1 MDLTNLVISDSTKK
15 LHHYNNKLPLYF
27 LTKIHNGKK
36 YYAISKTFDY
46 DIYFLLDHI
55 NDSLYLFKFQRFLRN
70 GTNINFGLFHHDID
84 TIQGQLFLE
93 YVNRLK
99 QIDASWNIDKWYIY
113 WRCVER
119 EILINGFEK
128 IEREYYPNYEI
139 NCRYGVGIVNNNNIL
154 AVKEH
159 KMEVSNLVP
168 YILYCNI
175 NKEYY
180 NINEIN
186 YITDDIG
193 VDAEDLEQNIG
204 VVDNIV
210 RESVPSELLEPI
222 ETTNNRNIDF
232 RLILNNN
239 KEPFYLKNNIIKSIE
254 NYIKENNEI
263 EVHLLKEVNYEIK
276 DIGIIEPKN
285 MKTYIGELDEQYK
298 KLYY

>member
-1 MDLTNLVISDSTKK
+1 MVCFRNEWLLIDNNLYTLEQCTGIKDINNNLIYENDILKGDLIFK
-15 LHHYNNKLPLYF
+15 
-27 LTKIHNGKK
+27 
-36 YYAISKTFDY
+36 
-46 DIYFLLDHI
+46 HI
-55 NDSLYLFKFQRFLRN
+55 
-70 GTNINFGLFHHDID
+70 
-84 TIQGQLFLE
+84 
-93 YVNRLK
+93 V
-99 QIDASWNIDKWYIY
+99 KWYNGSFY
-113 WRCVER
+113 AVSLLEGHENKYEQVLTQEWECFDVTER
-119 EILINGFEK
+119 KILINGVEK
-128 IEREYYPNYEI
+128 LYKKYSPDYKYS
-139 NCRYGVGIVNNNNIL
+139 CKFGVDIVKNNNIL
-154 AVKEH
+154 EVKEH

-186 YITDDIG
+186 YISDDIG
-193 VDAEDLEQNIG
+193 VDEEDLEQNIG

-222 ETTNNRNIDF
+222 ETTNDRNIDF

>member
-1 MDLTNLVISDSTKK
+1 
-15 LHHYNNKLPLYF
+15 
-27 LTKIHNGKK
+27 
-36 YYAISKTFDY
+36 
-46 DIYFLLDHI
+46 
-55 NDSLYLFKFQRFLRN
+55 
-70 GTNINFGLFHHDID
+70 
-84 TIQGQLFLE
+84 
-93 YVNRLK
+93 
-99 QIDASWNIDKWYIY
+99 
-113 WRCVER
+113 
-119 EILINGFEK
+119 
-128 IEREYYPNYEI
+128 
-139 NCRYGVGIVNNNNIL
+139 
-154 AVKEH
+154 
-159 KMEVSNLVP
+159 MEVSNLVP

-180 NINEIN
+180 NINKIN
-186 YITDDIG
+186 YISDDIG
-193 VDAEDLEQNIG
+193 E
-204 VVDNIV
+204 VDNIV

-222 ETTNNRNIDF
+222 ETTNDRNIDF

>member
-1 MDLTNLVISDSTKK
+1 MNLTNLIISDNNKE
-15 LHHYNNKLPLYF
+15 LYNYNNKLTVYF
-27 LTKIHNGKK
+27 LTKIHNGQK
-36 YYAISKTFDY
+36 YYAINKIFDC
-46 DIYFLLDHI
+46 DIYYLLEHI
-55 NDSLYLFKFQRFLRN
+55 DDALFLFKFQNHIFLKEN
-70 GTNINFGLFHHDID
+70 VEFGLFDKDIN
-84 TIQGQLFLE
+84 TIEGQLFLE

-99 QIDASWNIDKWYIY
+99 QIDTSWNIEKWYVY
-113 WRCVER
+113 WECFDVTER
-119 EILINGFEK
+119 KILINGVEK
-128 IEREYYPNYEI
+128 LYKKYSPDYKYS
-139 NCRYGVGIVNNNNIL
+139 CKFGVDIVKNNNIFE
-154 AVKEH
+154 VKEH

-180 NINEIN
+180 NINKIN
-186 YITDDIG
+186 YISDDIG
-193 VDAEDLEQNIG
+193 E
-204 VVDNIV
+204 VDNIV

-222 ETTNNRNIDF
+222 ETTNDRNIDF